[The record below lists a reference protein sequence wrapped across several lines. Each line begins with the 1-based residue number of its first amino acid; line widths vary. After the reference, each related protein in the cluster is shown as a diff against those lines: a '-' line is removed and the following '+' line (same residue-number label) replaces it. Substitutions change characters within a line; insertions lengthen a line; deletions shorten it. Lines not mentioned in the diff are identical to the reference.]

1 MKMNRTVRDFQ
12 NAMVSLLEKVPFSKM
27 TVDQICKEAL
37 LHRSSFYRYFR
48 DKYDLLEQTMEVRL
62 GQMIDEQGSEQ
73 AIVSTLIH
81 YVNTHK
87 AIFHNLAGSKNYT
100 CLHGEFLRIL
110 SDILLRR
117 RDSDSHDAIMQALR
131 NSDHPE
137 MLAYLIS
144 GGIIGSFYW
153 WREHNY
159 DSSEEEMID
168 FSLDLMKNM
177 EMVEKFKKKRSNND

>member
-12 NAMVSLLEKVPFSKM
+12 NAMVSLLGKVPFSKM

-48 DKYDLLEQTMEVRL
+48 DKYDLLEQTLEIRL

-81 YVNTHK
+81 YVNSHK
-87 AIFHNLAGSKNYT
+87 EVFYNLAGT
-100 CLHGEFLRIL
+100 EDHTGLHGEFLRIL
-110 SDILLRR
+110 SEILLKR
-117 RDSDSHDAIMQALR
+117 RDSDSHDAILEALR
-131 NSDHPE
+131 HSEEPE
-137 MLAYLIS
+137 ILAYVIS
-144 GGIIGSFYW
+144 GGIIGTFYW

-159 DSSEEEMID
+159 DVSEQEMID
-168 FSLDLMKNM
+168 FALGLMKTITK
-177 EMVEKFKKKRSNND
+177 VEKNEEQ